1 MKVRTDAYHRALTDN
16 PSLLKG
22 AVVMDVGCGT
32 GILRC
37 DNILVVTDAVSIFLS
52 CVLCAIFFFMPLFF
66 FMLIYAFK
74 KWGKKENMESH

>member
-52 CVLCAIFFFMPLFF
+52 CVLCAIFFFH
-66 FMLIYAFK
+66 AFVFLYV
-74 KWGKKENMESH
+74 NICF